1 MTNKKTQN
9 ELVLEYLQAYG
20 SITSLQ
26 AFNDLGV
33 TRISARIFD
42 LKAEG
47 HHIEDEF
54 ISVPRR
60 NGERAQVKKYYLVKK
75 PQTELAL

>member
-1 MTNKKTQN
+1 MSKKTQN

-33 TRISARIFD
+33 TRISARIYD
-42 LKAEG
+42 LRNMG
-47 HHIEDEF
+47 HRIESDF
-54 ISVPRR
+54 VNVPRR
-60 NGERAQVKKYYLVKK
+60 NGEQASVKKYRLITKK
-75 PQTELAL
+75 QTELAL